1 MKVSVLM
8 NCFNGSKYLKDALN
22 SVLKQSFK
30 NWEIIFWDNNSDDN
44 SSEIVKSINDDR
56 IKYFKSKM
64 TTDLGYARANAFK
77 YVTGDILT
85 FLDVDDIWFKNKL
98 KLNVETFK
106 RNKKLSLVY
115 SNTIFF
121 NSKIRKILYTKKMPK
136 GMITDQLLSR
146 YFLSLE
152 SVAIKTASIRN
163 LNYAFDREFSH
174 ISDFDLITRVSTTGE
189 AEYINKELTGWRIHE
204 NNESF
209 INNHLFLNERIRWY
223 EKNRK
228 NRIFN
233 NNLRALNE
241 FNLNNIS
248 DKLIK
253 KNFEINLNLF
263 NQLKNH
269 NFINSKNKLKLIISS
284 FPLSNL
290 LFQFFKTFSNKF

>member
-1 MKVSVLM
+1 MR
-8 NCFNGSKYLKDALN
+8 
-22 SVLKQSFK
+22 
-30 NWEIIFWDNNSDDN
+30 
-44 SSEIVKSINDDR
+44 SIS
-56 IKYFKSKM
+56 IP
-64 TTDLGYARANAFK
+64 
-77 YVTGDILT
+77 
-85 FLDVDDIWFKNKL
+85 
-98 KLNVETFK
+98 
-106 RNKKLSLVY
+106 LS
-115 SNTIFF
+115 
-121 NSKIRKILYTKKMPK
+121 
-136 GMITDQLLSR
+136 G
-146 YFLSLE
+146 
-152 SVAIKTASIRN
+152 
-163 LNYAFDREFSH
+163 

-189 AEYINKELTGWRIHE
+189 AEYIDKELTGWRIHE